1 MRDIE
6 RGSVQ
11 WRLNGIKGVV
21 CGQYKNVNEKFWRE
35 PAKWDVILLDSE
47 LDAFDL
53 KGVLFE
59 GGSIEESP
67 ER

>member
-35 PAKWDVILLDSE
+35 PEKWDVILLDSE

-53 KGVLFE
+53 
-59 GGSIEESP
+59 
-67 ER
+67 